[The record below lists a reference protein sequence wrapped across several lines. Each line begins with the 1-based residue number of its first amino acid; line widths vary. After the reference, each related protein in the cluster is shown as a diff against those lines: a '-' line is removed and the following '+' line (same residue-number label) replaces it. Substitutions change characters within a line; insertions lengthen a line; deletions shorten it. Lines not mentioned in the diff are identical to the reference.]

1 MEQTKRTPGLSASY
15 LKIVAMVLMC
25 VDHLALLTLSS
36 LAGIWLAGGLPGEE
50 VWMAAYFA
58 MRGAGRL
65 AFPLFAFFIAEGFRH
80 TRSAGRYAA
89 RLAVFALLAE
99 VPFDLAIAGR
109 PFAPEGQNVL
119 FTLLLGLLAAA
130 AATFVLQEFVWTIEV
145 EGNDRLPAGQ
155 IVQALEE
162 LGIAPGTWGP
172 SIDSPETRNWMLLRM
187 PELAWLAVNRS
198 GGRVQVL
205 VTERQQPPDTRAPY
219 AVANVVAARD
229 GVLTEVSVTEGMRLC
244 AVGDTVRQGQLLVS
258 GYEDYGLFI
267 RPVCASAEIYARTW
281 HTGTVVT
288 PAERLEKR
296 YTGREWKQV
305 TLIVGKKRIKLW
317 GNSSISQQ
325 DCDKMIVEKAVR
337 TSGYAYPLRLETA
350 ILREYVL
357 EPVPAP
363 QVQTEK
369 LLQEAWRRAV
379 QVQMLAG
386 RIDATQE
393 SLLMQ
398 GGLCILQ
405 AQSDCT
411 ELISRTLPLEAAD

>member
-1 MEQTKRTPGLSASY
+1 
-15 LKIVAMVLMC
+15 
-25 VDHLALLTLSS
+25 
-36 LAGIWLAGGLPGEE
+36 
-50 VWMAAYFA
+50 
-58 MRGAGRL
+58 
-65 AFPLFAFFIAEGFRH
+65 
-80 TRSAGRYAA
+80 
-89 RLAVFALLAE
+89 
-99 VPFDLAIAGR
+99 
-109 PFAPEGQNVL
+109 
-119 FTLLLGLLAAA
+119 
-130 AATFVLQEFVWTIEV
+130 
-145 EGNDRLPAGQ
+145 
-155 IVQALEE
+155 
-162 LGIAPGTWGP
+162 
-172 SIDSPETRNWMLLRM
+172 MLLRM

-357 EPVPAP
+357 EPAPAP

-379 QVQMLAG
+379 QAQMLAG
-386 RIDATQE
+386 RIDVTQE

>member
-1 MEQTKRTPGLSASY
+1 M
-15 LKIVAMVLMC
+15 
-25 VDHLALLTLSS
+25 
-36 LAGIWLAGGLPGEE
+36 
-50 VWMAAYFA
+50 
-58 MRGAGRL
+58 
-65 AFPLFAFFIAEGFRH
+65 
-80 TRSAGRYAA
+80 
-89 RLAVFALLAE
+89 
-99 VPFDLAIAGR
+99 
-109 PFAPEGQNVL
+109 
-119 FTLLLGLLAAA
+119 
-130 AATFVLQEFVWTIEV
+130 
-145 EGNDRLPAGQ
+145 
-155 IVQALEE
+155 
-162 LGIAPGTWGP
+162 
-172 SIDSPETRNWMLLRM
+172 
-187 PELAWLAVNRS
+187 
-198 GGRVQVL
+198 
-205 VTERQQPPDTRAPY
+205 TERQQPPDTRAPY

-357 EPVPAP
+357 EPAPAP

-379 QVQMLAG
+379 QAQMLAG
-386 RIDATQE
+386 ME
-393 SLLMQ
+393 STIKVRVGGFLLTGVVFGSSLFTIGAEVPLSVTGDQIMLFDRKSGQ
-398 GGLCILQ
+398 CITSGSL
-405 AQSDCT
+405 T
-411 ELISRTLPLEAAD
+411 F

>member
-1 MEQTKRTPGLSASY
+1 
-15 LKIVAMVLMC
+15 
-25 VDHLALLTLSS
+25 
-36 LAGIWLAGGLPGEE
+36 
-50 VWMAAYFA
+50 
-58 MRGAGRL
+58 
-65 AFPLFAFFIAEGFRH
+65 
-80 TRSAGRYAA
+80 
-89 RLAVFALLAE
+89 
-99 VPFDLAIAGR
+99 
-109 PFAPEGQNVL
+109 
-119 FTLLLGLLAAA
+119 
-130 AATFVLQEFVWTIEV
+130 
-145 EGNDRLPAGQ
+145 
-155 IVQALEE
+155 
-162 LGIAPGTWGP
+162 
-172 SIDSPETRNWMLLRM
+172 MLLRM

-325 DCDKMIVEKAVR
+325 DCDKMIVEKAVKM
-337 TSGYAYPLRLETA
+337 AN
-350 ILREYVL
+350 
-357 EPVPAP
+357 
-363 QVQTEK
+363 
-369 LLQEAWRRAV
+369 
-379 QVQMLAG
+379 
-386 RIDATQE
+386 
-393 SLLMQ
+393 LMN
-398 GGLCILQ
+398 
-405 AQSDCT
+405 
-411 ELISRTLPLEAAD
+411 ISI

>member
-1 MEQTKRTPGLSASY
+1 MSRLIRYLRGNVRFRLTGAAPEQCLNA
-15 LKIVAMVLMC
+15 
-25 VDHLALLTLSS
+25 LA
-36 LAGIWLAGGLPGEE
+36 
-50 VWMAAYFA
+50 
-58 MRGAGRL
+58 
-65 AFPLFAFFIAEGFRH
+65 
-80 TRSAGRYAA
+80 AA
-89 RLAVFALLAE
+89 RLEFWDIEREDALHLSLCVPAREAERLQGLALRCLCTAE
-99 VPFDLAIAGR
+99 VTERSGLRAQFGGLLRR
-109 PFAPEGQNVL
+109 PV
-119 FTLLLGLLAAA
+119 LLLGLLAAA

-172 SIDSPETRNWMLLRM
+172 SIDSPETRNRMLLRM
-187 PELAWLAVNRS
+187 PELAWL
-198 GGRVQVL
+198 
-205 VTERQQPPDTRAPY
+205 

-317 GNSSISQQ
+317 GNSSISKQ

-357 EPVPAP
+357 EPAPAP

-379 QVQMLAG
+379 QAQMLAG

>member
-1 MEQTKRTPGLSASY
+1 M
-15 LKIVAMVLMC
+15 
-25 VDHLALLTLSS
+25 
-36 LAGIWLAGGLPGEE
+36 
-50 VWMAAYFA
+50 
-58 MRGAGRL
+58 
-65 AFPLFAFFIAEGFRH
+65 
-80 TRSAGRYAA
+80 
-89 RLAVFALLAE
+89 
-99 VPFDLAIAGR
+99 
-109 PFAPEGQNVL
+109 
-119 FTLLLGLLAAA
+119 
-130 AATFVLQEFVWTIEV
+130 LQEFVWTIEV

-172 SIDSPETRNWMLLRM
+172 SIDSPETRNRMLLRM

-357 EPVPAP
+357 EPAPAP

-379 QVQMLAG
+379 QAQMLAG
-386 RIDATQE
+386 RIDVTQE

>member
-1 MEQTKRTPGLSASY
+1 M
-15 LKIVAMVLMC
+15 
-25 VDHLALLTLSS
+25 
-36 LAGIWLAGGLPGEE
+36 
-50 VWMAAYFA
+50 
-58 MRGAGRL
+58 
-65 AFPLFAFFIAEGFRH
+65 
-80 TRSAGRYAA
+80 
-89 RLAVFALLAE
+89 
-99 VPFDLAIAGR
+99 
-109 PFAPEGQNVL
+109 
-119 FTLLLGLLAAA
+119 
-130 AATFVLQEFVWTIEV
+130 LQEFVWTIEV

-172 SIDSPETRNWMLLRM
+172 SIDSPETRNRMLLRM

-244 AVGDTVRQGQLLVS
+244 AVGDTVRQGQLLDS

-357 EPVPAP
+357 EPAPAP

-379 QVQMLAG
+379 QAQMLAG

>member
-1 MEQTKRTPGLSASY
+1 MSRLIRYLRGSVRFRLTGAAPEQCLNA
-15 LKIVAMVLMC
+15 
-25 VDHLALLTLSS
+25 LA
-36 LAGIWLAGGLPGEE
+36 
-50 VWMAAYFA
+50 
-58 MRGAGRL
+58 
-65 AFPLFAFFIAEGFRH
+65 
-80 TRSAGRYAA
+80 AA
-89 RLAVFALLAE
+89 RLEFWDIEREDALHLSLCVPAREAERLQGLALRCLCTAE
-99 VPFDLAIAGR
+99 VTERSGLRAQFGGLLRR
-109 PFAPEGQNVL
+109 PV
-119 FTLLLGLLAAA
+119 LLLGLLAAA

-172 SIDSPETRNWMLLRM
+172 SIDSPETRNRMLLRM
-187 PELAWLAVNRS
+187 PELAWLAVNLTVVAYGS
-198 GGRVQVL
+198 TDPPEVL
-205 VTERQQPPDTRAPY
+205 DEHAVTK
-219 AVANVVAARD
+219 VVAARD

-357 EPVPAP
+357 EPAPAP

-379 QVQMLAG
+379 QAQMLAG